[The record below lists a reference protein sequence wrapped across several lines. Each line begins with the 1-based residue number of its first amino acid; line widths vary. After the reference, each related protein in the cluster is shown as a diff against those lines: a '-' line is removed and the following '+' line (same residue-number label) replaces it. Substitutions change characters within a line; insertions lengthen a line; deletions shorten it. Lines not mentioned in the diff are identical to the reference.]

1 MAPPASSVAL
11 RRRGVVIASGRVHYR
26 VAGVLSYLLAA
37 MRTRPGAFIR
47 DRTYRAGTLAGI
59 DRMRWQ
65 GVGMTTE
72 TVAGGVV
79 TWREWSSGTVF
90 DEDTSRAF
98 GVVVGSEFAVAG
110 LGALV
115 LARRRRS
122 DLTPAWV
129 ALVVGVHLFPVAA
142 LLGYP
147 LIHVVAALV
156 ILVAVARSRGVAVSA
171 VTGLATGSVLLA
183 AGLVALATAVA
194 GM

>member
-1 MAPPASSVAL
+1 
-11 RRRGVVIASGRVHYR
+11 
-26 VAGVLSYLLAA
+26 
-37 MRTRPGAFIR
+37 
-47 DRTYRAGTLAGI
+47 
-59 DRMRWQ
+59 
-65 GVGMTTE
+65 MTTE

-98 GVVVGSEFAVAG
+98 GLVVGSEFAVAG

-147 LIHVVAALV
+147 LIHLVAALV
-156 ILVAVARSRGVAVSA
+156 TLVAIAAVPVARSRGVAVSA

-183 AGLVALATAVA
+183 AGLVALATAAA